1 MIGISIPTYQRK
13 DGTTPFL
20 LSRALESVKNQ
31 SYQDYKVF
39 LIGDDYKDKKEFIKL
54 ASSIIPSNKIYFENL
69 PIAIERNKYPTSS
82 KQLWCSGG
90 ANARNY
96 IIDLALSDNIN
107 YLCPL
112 DHDDYWHPQ
121 HLEFIN
127 YTINLK
133 PNSSFIYTCGT
144 YFNHYLPNQPL
155 TNEIISS
162 FPTPGEVIHSSVCI
176 NHKLIPLKYRDVF
189 EETRKLEPSDAD
201 LWFRS
206 SQYIKENN
214 LESYL
219 ITSLTCFHPQENI

>member
-90 ANARNY
+90 VNARNY

-127 YTINLK
+127 
-133 PNSSFIYTCGT
+133 
-144 YFNHYLPNQPL
+144 
-155 TNEIISS
+155 
-162 FPTPGEVIHSSVCI
+162 
-176 NHKLIPLKYRDVF
+176 
-189 EETRKLEPSDAD
+189 
-201 LWFRS
+201 
-206 SQYIKENN
+206 
-214 LESYL
+214 
-219 ITSLTCFHPQENI
+219 